1 MDLSFGFNKEK
12 FGHRDYT
19 GNLQKIWD
27 AGSAGRDRQQ
37 KLMAERQRMLSW
49 MKDPGNQSKIA
60 EVNRPGQDGGL
71 HSQIASDA
79 FTKSFMGV
87 GTEKDPEAG
96 QFISDESKNWF
107 GHADLMHSRA
117 AGRSW
122 SDILGHLDANKS
134 DLRLGN
140 VPGKGGLYD
149 EVKTQVNFEKQ
160 QGDWTSALG
169 SLKDEFGSAIQGQTD
184 AFNTGMGGVSDAIKS
199 QTQSNEKYRAD
210 EMAWRRR
217 AEQMQ
222 MQQMEEARRQ
232 SKAKPIVQVL
242 PGASAFGGGGGGTG
256 AFARKKKQ
264 TTGLNIS

>member
-1 MDLSFGFNKEK
+1 MDLSFGFGKDK

-19 GNLQKIWD
+19 GNLKKIWD
-27 AGSAGRDRQQ
+27 ANDPGVDRQK

-49 MKDPGNQSKIA
+49 MKDPANQSKIA
-60 EVNRPGQDGGL
+60 EKNRPGQEGGL

-79 FTKSFMGV
+79 FGTNFMGLSE
-87 GTEKDPEAG
+87 EKDPETG
-96 QFISDESKNWF
+96 QYYSDSSKDWF
-107 GHADLMHSRA
+107 GAADLFHSRA

-122 SDILGHLDANKS
+122 TDILGHLDTNPGQ
-134 DLRLGN
+134 LRMGN
-140 VPGKGGLYD
+140 VPGGGGLYD
-149 EVKTQVNFEKQ
+149 EVKTQANFEKQ
-160 QGDWTSALG
+160 RGDWTSALG
-169 SLKDEFGSAIQGQTD
+169 SLKDDFGSAIQGQTD
-184 AFNTGMGGVSDAIKS
+184 AFNTGMGGVSDAIKA
-199 QTQSNEKYRAD
+199 QTESHEKYRAD
-210 EMAWRRR
+210 EMSWRRR